1 MKKNTDI
8 TVEDWGYMPYK
19 EAWEKQEAMLQE
31 TVARKIEG
39 QTTVNKLIF
48 VEHPKVFTLGKS
60 GNINNVLLS
69 EDELV
74 EKDIA
79 FYKTNRG
86 GDITYHGPGQIVGY
100 PIFDLENFKTDIGWY
115 LRTMEQVIMNVLAQ
129 YHITAGRSLGETGVW
144 LQPDVPGYERKI
156 CAMGVRCSRWVTM
169 HGFALNVNNS
179 LEQFDYIIPCGIQN
193 KKVTSMQLE
202 LQQQLDLSKLKEA
215 IAGQFNALFSA

>member
-1 MKKNTDI
+1 
-8 TVEDWGYMPYK
+8 
-19 EAWEKQEAMLQE
+19 
-31 TVARKIEG
+31 
-39 QTTVNKLIF
+39 
-48 VEHPKVFTLGKS
+48 
-60 GNINNVLLS
+60 
-69 EDELV
+69 
-74 EKDIA
+74 
-79 FYKTNRG
+79 
-86 GDITYHGPGQIVGY
+86 
-100 PIFDLENFKTDIGWY
+100 
-115 LRTMEQVIMNVLAQ
+115 MEQVIINVLAQ
-129 YHITAGRSLGETGVW
+129 YHITAGRSSGETGVW